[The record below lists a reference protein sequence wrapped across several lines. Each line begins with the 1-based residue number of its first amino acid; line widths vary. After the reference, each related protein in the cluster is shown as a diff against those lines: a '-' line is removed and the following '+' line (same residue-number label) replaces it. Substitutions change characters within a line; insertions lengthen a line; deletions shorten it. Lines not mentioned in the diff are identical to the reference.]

1 MKIWVKY
8 IIAAVIGILLMP
20 LVQFFVG
27 LFAPDFDQWS
37 EVLDHVFPFILG
49 IGKLILLPMVF
60 FSIGIAVDSLRMD
73 QKLWSVSWKGLV
85 YALATAGILAILG
98 SLVLLIFRP
107 SYFQPNDITLA
118 QILASETMNEFAE
131 NSFNLNGIWTFLIS
145 ESGLLPV
152 YFFGFFLGMHFHFNH
167 EISRPTMNLFDSL
180 SQVLYHANS
189 FLVEILPLGMV
200 ALAAHWAFQAG
211 NIERFGQYVPFL
223 LAVIFT
229 ALVIIFGVIPLALF
243 LFAKERRPY
252 RVIYALIAPAIMAF
266 FSGDPLFAYGSLTK
280 HTKENLGLRRK
291 AGSSLGPYWLL
302 LGRAGTAMIT
312 LMTFYYIRMSQTQFP
327 ITPLEVF
334 GALGLSLIL
343 PLVLPFRL
351 TLYPQLAITT
361 GLLFMLGENEINI
374 IGYAA
379 PILPILMSI
388 GALLDTLI
396 AGAGSYLIGK
406 NVGLT
411 RKISSRNFILARI
424 SHEWP

>member
-1 MKIWVKY
+1 
-8 IIAAVIGILLMP
+8 L
-20 LVQFFVG
+20 
-27 LFAPDFDQWS
+27 
-37 EVLDHVFPFILG
+37 
-49 IGKLILLPMVF
+49 
-60 FSIGIAVDSLRMD
+60 
-73 QKLWSVSWKGLV
+73 SVSWKGLV

-379 PILPILMSI
+379 PIL
-388 GALLDTLI
+388 
-396 AGAGSYLIGK
+396 
-406 NVGLT
+406 LT
-411 RKISSRNFILARI
+411 RT